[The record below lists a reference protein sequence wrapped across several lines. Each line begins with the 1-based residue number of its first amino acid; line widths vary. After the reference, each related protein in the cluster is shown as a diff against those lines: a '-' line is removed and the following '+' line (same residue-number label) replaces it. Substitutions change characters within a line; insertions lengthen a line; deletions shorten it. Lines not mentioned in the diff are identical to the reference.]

1 MPSPDVVTQPSIF
14 IRVLSD
20 FRDFPKIAKV
30 AKGCKRGILWIPL
43 DAKKILEVRFCFSI
57 SELDDT
63 CVAYGAI
70 AVS

>member
-1 MPSPDVVTQPSIF
+1 MVTQPPCF

-20 FRDFPKIAKV
+20 FREFLEIAKV
-30 AKGCKRGILWIPL
+30 AKGRKREFLWIPL

-57 SELDDT
+57 SELDGK